1 SAAKTGADR
10 LHTVPNVENTRAG
23 LKHKRTEEKEVVA
36 ADQNDLSIGTISKQP
51 FEVPCCCQAA
61 DAASENDNASGYGS
75 GHHHDVRRS
84 HQRFFIADPGGS
96 AGPSLAFGL
105 HAV

>member
-1 SAAKTGADR
+1 MLSATTRASRSACCAPLRDEQAQNQTIYIHTFDCRLDKTSAAKTGADR

-51 FEVPCCCQAA
+51 FEVPCCCQAT
-61 DAASENDNASGYGS
+61 DAASEN
-75 GHHHDVRRS
+75 
-84 HQRFFIADPGGS
+84 
-96 AGPSLAFGL
+96 
-105 HAV
+105 